1 MNLEFTDEEIDAVR
15 LTKAQHD
22 AFWET
27 EIELNL
33 GRVSYQAAL
42 FEHKYQILLANRTE
56 LRPPPKPLQ
65 DRVEHSRK
73 DGIETIWYPAKL
85 RSPRMVH
92 GVASTPTI
100 DQNSQVFISK
110 GCRIKMPVPV
120 RSSHKFGNIGE
131 VVFARI
137 SDREVYVQ
145 ATLYHNEAADYA
157 WSLVNS
163 GELGGF
169 SVGSEDARLQA
180 VVDGVKFYDVWRL
193 TEVSICRRGANPDC
207 IIEVMA

>member
-1 MNLEFTDEEIDAVR
+1 MNLQFTDEEIDAVR
-15 LTKAQHD
+15 LTKEQHD

-27 EIELNL
+27 EIAPSL
-33 GRVSYQAAL
+33 GQINYQAAL
-42 FEHKYQILLANRTE
+42 FEHKYQILLAYRTE
-56 LRPPPKPLQ
+56 PRPPPKPLQ

-92 GVASTPTI
+92 GVASTPMI
-100 DQNSQVFISK
+100 DQHGQVFISK

-120 RSSHKFGNIGE
+120 RSSHRFGNIGE
-131 VVFARI
+131 VVLARI

-145 ATLYHNEAADYA
+145 ATLYRNEAADYA
-157 WSLVNS
+157 WQLVNS
-163 GELGGF
+163 GELGAF

-180 VVDGVKFYDVWRL
+180 VVDGVKLYDVWRL